1 MNALV
6 TGANGFVG
14 RALVNRLLAQ
24 GTVASGEKPFERLT
38 VADLSLDGLPADPR
52 LVHVQGSIAD
62 DDVLA
67 EAMAGE
73 PDLIFHLASIPGGAA
88 ERDFPLGL
96 KVNLDAT
103 LQLLELVRTQG
114 RAPRLI
120 FTSTIAVYGAP
131 MPARVD
137 DATPLRPG
145 LSYGAHKLVGEILVQ
160 DYCRRGW
167 LDGRILRLP
176 GIVARPP
183 APSGL
188 LSAFMSDVFWK
199 LAAGERFTC
208 PVSPQAVAWWMSVGC
223 CVDNLLHAACLTQQQ
238 IGPRR
243 DFTLPVLRLTMAE
256 IVEGLARRYGF
267 DRRELVTYVPDDQL
281 EAGFGCFPPLDASAA
296 ETLGFCHDGSV
307 EALIRNAILSH

>member
-1 MNALV
+1 MNVLV

-24 GTVASGEKPFERLT
+24 GTAAPGAKPFSRLT
-38 VADLSLDGLPADPR
+38 VVDLALDGLPADPR

-62 DDVLA
+62 DGVLA
-67 EAMAGE
+67 EAMAGG

-88 ERDFPLGL
+88 ERDFALGL

-103 LQLLELVRTQG
+103 LQLLELVRAQG
-114 RAPRLI
+114 RAPRLV

-167 LDGRILRLP
+167 VDGRILRLP

-208 PVSPQAVAWWMSVGC
+208 PVSPQAVAWWMSVSC
-223 CVDNLLHAACLTQQQ
+223 CVDNLLHAARLTPQQ

-296 ETLGFCHDGSV
+296 EMLGFCHDGSV
-307 EALIRNAILSH
+307 EALIRNAMTG